1 MIATRQRELVL
12 VVSCSTRCRVASGRV
27 FAARPFT
34 AQAHPR
40 GWPECA
46 GGARQTSGSM
56 LFGANEHHAH
66 PASTRVRASK
76 RDGLRAMRSRGRC
89 TSRSLSWAYASSP
102 IQARPQSRNE
112 SAPGSTHRRE
122 GWETGREAEVLTA
135 GKDRHPSTRTKGDRS
150 ARLQL
155 VDGVRSEVRDLVEL
169 PTIIAAPNDGG
180 DAWMRPRA
188 AEDSGQPLSALEVSR
203 SSECPRSLRS
213 RDGVERH
220 ALRPDGHALRGL
232 GIPTRRA
239 MVAQR
244 DRSQRGGFDSRTG
257 LQRRSRWIAR

>member
-12 VVSCSTRCRVASGRV
+12 VVSRSTRCRVANGRV
-27 FAARPFT
+27 FAARPVT

-40 GWPECA
+40 GWPECE
-46 GGARQTSGSM
+46 GGARQASGPM

-66 PASTRVRASK
+66 PASTRVRALK
-76 RDGLRAMRSRGRC
+76 RDGAVRGG
-89 TSRSLSWAYASSP
+89 LLWIGSSVG
-102 IQARPQSRNE
+102 E
-112 SAPGSTHRRE
+112 SARLKPARSDARYVPDPHT
-122 GWETGREAEVLTA
+122 TI
-135 GKDRHPSTRTKGDRS
+135 TKSGDRS

-155 VDGVRSEVRDLVEL
+155 VDGVRSEVRDLAEL

-188 AEDSGQPLSALEVSR
+188 AEDSGQPLSASEVSR
-203 SSECPRSLRS
+203 ISECPRSLRS

-239 MVAQR
+239 MVAHR
-244 DRSQRGGFDSRTG
+244 DRSQRGGFNSRTG

>member
-1 MIATRQRELVL
+1 MNPLQQRELVL
-12 VVSCSTRCRVASGRV
+12 VVSRSARCCGV
-27 FAARPFT
+27 T

-46 GGARQTSGSM
+46 GGARQASGPM

-66 PASTRVRASK
+66 PALKDESCAMQ
-76 RDGLRAMRSRGRC
+76 LRSGRTSRG
-89 TSRSLSWAYASSP
+89 SWIGSSVG
-102 IQARPQSRNE
+102 E
-112 SAPGSTHRRE
+112 SARLKPARSDARYVPDPHQR
-122 GWETGREAEVLTA
+122 L
-135 GKDRHPSTRTKGDRS
+135 HQKGDRS

-155 VDGVRSEVRDLVEL
+155 VDGVRSEACELAEL
-169 PTIIAAPNDGG
+169 PAIIAVPNDGG
-180 DAWMRPRA
+180 DACGPLRAVMDIDRP
-188 AEDSGQPLSALEVSR
+188 ESSEPLSQGASR
-203 SSECPRSLRS
+203 SRSHRS

-239 MVAQR
+239 MVAHR